1 MRGRKQQRVA
11 NRSNNTG
18 EVSVMSSTV
27 RIIKRGK
34 ESLNDFKS
42 NQNEKTDQSSTREI
56 VSTVK
61 GWIAE
66 LEQRHRAEERK
77 HSALKK

>member
-1 MRGRKQQRVA
+1 
-11 NRSNNTG
+11 
-18 EVSVMSSTV
+18 MSSTV